1 MVSMPDPGRLS
12 AHVSLDAVS
21 AYDPESSSEG
31 NERVIN
37 LALQRLDDVDEAVI
51 ATYDEDTDLVEIDA
65 SHLVAGA
72 IRLTYWLAVNLA
84 EERGADVLDVL
95 AEAREYLDS

>member
-1 MVSMPDPGRLS
+1 MVSRPEPGRLS
-12 AHVSLDAVS
+12 AHVILDAVS
-21 AYDPESSSEG
+21 AYDPQSSSEG

-51 ATYDEDTDLVEIDA
+51 ATYDEETD
-65 SHLVAGA
+65 AGA

-84 EERGADVLDVL
+84 EERGTDVLDVL